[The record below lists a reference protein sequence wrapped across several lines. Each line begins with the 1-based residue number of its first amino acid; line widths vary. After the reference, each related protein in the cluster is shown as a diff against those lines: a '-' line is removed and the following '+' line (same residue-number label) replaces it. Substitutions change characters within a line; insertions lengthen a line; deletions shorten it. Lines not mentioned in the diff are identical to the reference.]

1 MNAMDATNRATMA
14 VQSARV
20 PAKMLLCTRDRRNQS
35 KAQKHAPC
43 QGGSAQNAK
52 SSGRARELVSLV
64 GALET
69 LIVHLHAFHTRAARL
84 SIPTRYSAG
93 S

>member
-1 MNAMDATNRATMA
+1 MA

-20 PAKMLLCTRDRRNQS
+20 PAKMYCVPAIAVINPRPRNPPHA
-35 KAQKHAPC
+35 KAAPPR
-43 QGGSAQNAK
+43 AK
-52 SSGRARELVSLV
+52 SSGRARKLVSLV

-69 LIVHLHAFHTRAARL
+69 LIVHLHALDTRAARL